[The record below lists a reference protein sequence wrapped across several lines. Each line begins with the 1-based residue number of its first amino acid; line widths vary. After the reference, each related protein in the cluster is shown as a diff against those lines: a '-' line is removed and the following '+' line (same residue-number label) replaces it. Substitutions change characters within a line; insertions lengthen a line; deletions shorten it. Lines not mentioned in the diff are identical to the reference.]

1 MSVQAVAIALILDR
15 DRWFA
20 QRRDPRALRAAGLWE
35 FPGGKLEPGET
46 PRAALL
52 RELAEEVAWRPDRLE
67 ALPALRHAYPDLVVE
82 LHPFR
87 CPGDPDRSGPGP
99 VPGAGL
105 AWGWFT
111 LPELLRLPMPAA
123 SRILLEKIRLAG
135 AKRGYIIE

>member
-1 MSVQAVAIALILDR
+1 MSLQAVAVALILDR

-20 QRRDPRALRAAGLWE
+20 QRRDPGALRAAGLWE

-67 ALPALRHAYPDLVVE
+67 PLPVLRHAYPDLVVE

-87 CPGDPDRSGPGP
+87 CRRDPGSLGNLNGPDRSGPRT
-99 VPGAGL
+99 AL

-123 SRILLEKIRLAG
+123 SQILLNKIHPPAP
-135 AKRGYIIE
+135 